1 MVTSSVNSIVEE
13 VAGIYSMTLFSPEEC
28 KQFIAEAENADQ
40 WELAKV
46 HGGHENGNVQ
56 WVADKET
63 RNAYMMS
70 LSTLPS
76 ILEQFDKKVHE
87 CILPLIAN
95 KWRVHLGQHAGA
107 QIIRYTPG
115 GHYVAHID
123 SGTDLDDRHFSVV
136 CYLNDD
142 LAGGTTSF
150 PTISYA
156 TTPQCG
162 KAIIFP
168 SEYLHQ
174 ANPVISGSKYVI
186 VTWIVGP
193 IPVSWI

>member
-1 MVTSSVNSIVEE
+1 MVVNNLGTVIEE
-13 VAGIYSMTLFSPEEC
+13 IAGIISLPLFSPEEC
-28 KQFIAEAENADQ
+28 KLFVSEAENSNQ

-46 HGGHENGNVQ
+46 HGGHHDGDVR
-56 WVADKET
+56 WVTNAEV
-63 RNAYMMS
+63 RNAYVMGLSS
-70 LSTLPS
+70 LSS
-76 ILEQFDKKVHE
+76 VSQQFDLRIKE
-87 CILPLIAN
+87 YILPLIAT
-95 KWRVHLGQHAGA
+95 KWKVHLREHAGA
-107 QIIRYTPG
+107 QILRYTPG

-142 LAGGTTSF
+142 LTGGATSF
-150 PTISYA
+150 PMINYA

-174 ANPVISGSKYVI
+174 AEQVISGRKYVI
-186 VTWIVGP
+186 VTWIIGP
-193 IPVSWI
+193 VPVSWI